1 MGSRTSEQFVCEE
14 LTPVAGTASAA
25 AMAKGEP
32 GVPGR
37 FCWRDR
43 EYRVTGVIEKW
54 KTSGRCRNGSD
65 ELYLRRHWYKIAAES
80 SRRAGIMTIY
90 CDRQAK
96 NRKRPKSRW
105 FVYTIQ
111 RPRTEAS
118 EGEST

>member
-14 LTPVAGTASAA
+14 LTPVAGTPSAA

-37 FCWRDR
+37 FCWRGR

-65 ELYLRRHWYKIAAES
+65 ELYLRRHWYKIAAEPQ
-80 SRRAGIMTIY
+80 AVMTIY

-111 RPRTEAS
+111 RTGDEAS
-118 EGEST
+118 GGESV